1 MQEGEHRTLKN
12 ERFFYQQPRIKV
24 SSLYLARFFF
34 LILGDYMVVNRKRPY
49 LAFETVQQQLE
60 IFFNPNR
67 SRAIFKGKR
76 GVSISKLASLAS
88 LHSPLLLSSR
98 LVSPRLQN

>member
-34 LILGDYMVVNRKRPY
+34 LILVDYMVVNRKRPY
-49 LAFETVQQQLE
+49 LAF
-60 IFFNPNR
+60 
-67 SRAIFKGKR
+67 
-76 GVSISKLASLAS
+76 
-88 LHSPLLLSSR
+88 
-98 LVSPRLQN
+98 

>member
-34 LILGDYMVVNRKRPY
+34 LILVDYMVVNRKRPY
-49 LAFETVQQQLE
+49 LAFETVEQQLKT
-60 IFFNPNR
+60 FFFLIQID
-67 SRAIFKGKR
+67 RA
-76 GVSISKLASLAS
+76 
-88 LHSPLLLSSR
+88 LSSKEKGACQ
-98 LVSPRLQN
+98 LAN